1 MINEIKSKDNEII
14 KYVKKLQNNA
24 FSKEEKRFLL
34 EGNHLVEMGREHI
47 DFILCLPSFKD
58 KSLYNKVYIINEMLM
73 NKLTQNK
80 SITEVIGVSKYINEN
95 EINSLRV
102 LYLDD
107 VQDPGNVGTILRTAL
122 AFGFKDVILSKGC
135 AFKYSFKVI
144 QSSQGS
150 IFKLNV
156 VSNDKDF
163 LFSLKNRGYK
173 LISTSLDKDSKFL
186 SEINFNKD
194 SKYVVILGNEGQGI
208 SKDIQEKSDIK
219 IKIEINDIDSL
230 NVGVAGGI
238 IMYET
243 RFTKWFEAIEKE
255 NN

>member
-58 KSLYNKVYIINEMLM
+58 KNLYNKVYIINEMLM

-80 SITEVIGVSKYINEN
+80 SITEVIGV
-95 EINSLRV
+95 
-102 LYLDD
+102 
-107 VQDPGNVGTILRTAL
+107 TAL

-243 RFTKWFEAIEKE
+243 RLIKWFEAIEKE

>member
-34 EGNHLVEMGREHI
+34 EGNHLVEMGKSQIE
-47 DFILCLPSFKD
+47 FILCLPTFKGKD
-58 KSLYNKVYIINEMLM
+58 LYNKVYVINEMLM
-73 NKLTQNK
+73 NKITQNK
-80 SITEVIGVSKYINEN
+80 SATEVIGVARYLEEKDVSSK
-95 EINSLRV
+95 RV

-122 AFGFKDVILSKGC
+122 AFGYKDVILSKGC

-150 IFKLNV
+150 IFNLNV
-156 VSNDKDF
+156 VSKENDY

-173 LISTSLDKDSKFL
+173 LVSTSLDVNSVFL
-186 SEINFNKD
+186 SNFTFQKD
-194 SKYVVILGNEGQGI
+194 DNYVIILGNEGQGI
-208 SKDIQEKSDIK
+208 SKDIQENSDIK

-238 IMYET
+238 IMYQASPY
-243 RFTKWFEAIEKE
+243 RKKD
-255 NN
+255 

>member
-1 MINEIKSKDNEII
+1 MISEIKSKDNEII

-34 EGNHLVEMGREHI
+34 EGNHLVEMGKDNIEY
-47 DFILCLPSFKD
+47 ILCLPSFKD
-58 KSLYNKVYIINEMLM
+58 KNLYNKVYVINEMLM
-73 NKLTQNK
+73 NKISQNK
-80 SITEVIGVSKYINEN
+80 STTEVIGVAKYFE
-95 EINSLRV
+95 EKEVSSSRV

-122 AFGFKDVILSKGC
+122 AFGFKDVILSSGC

-156 VSNDKDF
+156 ISGDKDY

-173 LISTSLDKDSKFL
+173 LVSTSLDSDSVFL
-186 SEINFNKD
+186 SKTIFKKEQNYAI
-194 SKYVVILGNEGQGI
+194 ILGNEGKGI
-208 SKDIQEKSDIK
+208 SKDIQVKSDLK
-219 IKIEINDIDSL
+219 IKIEIQDIDSL

-238 IMYET
+238 IMYQASPY
-243 RFTKWFEAIEKE
+243 RKKD
-255 NN
+255 

>member
-34 EGNHLVEMGREHI
+34 EGNHLVEMGKSQIE
-47 DFILCLPSFKD
+47 FILCLPTFKGKD
-58 KSLYNKVYIINEMLM
+58 LYNKVYVINEMLM
-73 NKLTQNK
+73 NKITQNK
-80 SITEVIGVSKYINEN
+80 SATEVIGVARYLEEKDVSSKRI
-95 EINSLRV
+95 

-122 AFGFKDVILSKGC
+122 AFGYKDVILSKGC

-150 IFKLNV
+150 IFNLNV
-156 VSNDKDF
+156 VSKEKDY

-173 LISTSLDKDSKFL
+173 LVSTSLDVNSVFL
-186 SEINFNKD
+186 SNFTFQKD
-194 SKYVVILGNEGQGI
+194 DNYVIILGNEGQGI
-208 SKDIQEKSDIK
+208 SKDIQENSDIK

-238 IMYET
+238 IMYQASPY
-243 RFTKWFEAIEKE
+243 RKKD
-255 NN
+255 

>member
-1 MINEIKSKDNEII
+1 MISEIKSKDNEII
-14 KYVKKLQNNA
+14 KYVRKLQNNA

-47 DFILCLPSFKD
+47 DFILCLPSFRD
-58 KSLYNKVYIINEMLM
+58 KNLYNKVYVINEMLM

-80 SITEVIGVSKYINEN
+80 SMTEVIGVSKYIDEK
-95 EINSLRV
+95 EINSSRV

-163 LFSLKNRGYK
+163 LFSLKKRGYK

-186 SEINFNKD
+186 SEINFNKYG
-194 SKYVVILGNEGQGI
+194 KYAVILGNEGQGI
-208 SKDIQEKSDIK
+208 SKEIQDKSDIK

-238 IMYET
+238 IMYQA
-243 RFTKWFEAIEKE
+243 RLI
-255 NN
+255 N

>member
-1 MINEIKSKDNEII
+1 MISEIKSKENEII

-24 FSKEEKRFLL
+24 YSKEEKRFLL

-58 KSLYNKVYIINEMLM
+58 KNLYNKAYVINEMLM

-80 SITEVIGVSKYINEN
+80 SITEVIGVSKYIDEN
-95 EINSLRV
+95 EINSSRV

-156 VSNDKDF
+156 VTNDKDF
-163 LFSLKNRGYK
+163 LFSLKSRGYK

-194 SKYVVILGNEGQGI
+194 SKYVVILGNEGKGI
-208 SKDIQEKSDIK
+208 SKEIQEKSDIK
-219 IKIEINDIDSL
+219 ITIEINDIDSL

-243 RFTKWFEAIEKE
+243 RLIK
-255 NN
+255 

>member
-34 EGNHLVEMGREHI
+34 EGNHLVEMGKSQIE
-47 DFILCLPSFKD
+47 FILCLPTFKGKD
-58 KSLYNKVYIINEMLM
+58 LYNKVYVINEMLM
-73 NKLTQNK
+73 NKITQNK
-80 SITEVIGVSKYINEN
+80 SATEVIGVARYLEEKDVSSK
-95 EINSLRV
+95 RV

-122 AFGFKDVILSKGC
+122 AFGYKDVILSKGC

-150 IFKLNV
+150 IFNLNV
-156 VSNDKDF
+156 VSKEKDY
-163 LFSLKNRGYK
+163 LFSLKNCGYK
-173 LISTSLDKDSKFL
+173 LVSTSLDVNSVFL
-186 SEINFNKD
+186 SNFTFQKD
-194 SKYVVILGNEGQGI
+194 DNYVIILGNEGQGI
-208 SKDIQEKSDIK
+208 SKDIQENSDIK

-238 IMYET
+238 IMYQASPY
-243 RFTKWFEAIEKE
+243 RKKD
-255 NN
+255 

>member
-1 MINEIKSKDNEII
+1 MISEIKSKDNEII
-14 KYVKKLQNNA
+14 KYVRKLQNNA

-58 KSLYNKVYIINEMLM
+58 KSLYNKVYVINEVLM

-80 SITEVIGVSKYINEN
+80 SITEVIGVSKYIEEN
-95 EINSLRV
+95 EINSSRV

-122 AFGFKDVILSKGC
+122 AFGFKDIILSKGC

-150 IFKLNV
+150 VFKLNV

-163 LFSLKNRGYK
+163 LFSLKNIGYK
-173 LISTSLDKDSKFL
+173 LISTSLDKDSQFL

-208 SKDIQEKSDIK
+208 SKEIQEKSDIK

-238 IMYET
+238 IMYQT
-243 RFTKWFEAIEKE
+243 RLIK
-255 NN
+255 

>member
-1 MINEIKSKDNEII
+1 M
-14 KYVKKLQNNA
+14 
-24 FSKEEKRFLL
+24 
-34 EGNHLVEMGREHI
+34 
-47 DFILCLPSFKD
+47 
-58 KSLYNKVYIINEMLM
+58 
-73 NKLTQNK
+73 
-80 SITEVIGVSKYINEN
+80 
-95 EINSLRV
+95 
-102 LYLDD
+102 
-107 VQDPGNVGTILRTAL
+107 QDPGNVGTILRTAL

-243 RFTKWFEAIEKE
+243 RFIK
-255 NN
+255 